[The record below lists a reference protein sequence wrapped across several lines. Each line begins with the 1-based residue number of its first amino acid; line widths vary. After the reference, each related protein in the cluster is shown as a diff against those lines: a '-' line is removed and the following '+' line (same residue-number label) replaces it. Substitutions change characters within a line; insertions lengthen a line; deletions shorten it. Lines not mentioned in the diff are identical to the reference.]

1 MHRTLTALALAAAAL
16 VAACGSDKAAGPTNV
31 SASGTWNLQTVN
43 GSPLP
48 FTAYQSASGDTL
60 RILGDVFYANPSGTF
75 TDTTSVQIISGGQ
88 TTNAKSPDAGTWTSA
103 GSQVTW
109 KFASDSSTVTGTING
124 GAMTIVGQSSTL
136 VYKKQ

>member
-75 TDTTSVQIISGGQ
+75 TDTTN
-88 TTNAKSPDAGTWTSA
+88 TLR
-103 GSQVTW
+103 VTLR
-109 KFASDSSTVTGTING
+109 DSSGDLLSAHETPGSDAFVCD
-124 GAMTIVGQSSTL
+124 
-136 VYKKQ
+136 